1 MARYTGAVCRLCRR
15 EGQKLFLKGDRC
27 FTGKCSVSRRSYAPG
42 QHGQGRSKPSEY
54 GSQLRAKQ
62 LTKRVYGVLEKPFRT
77 SYERAKKREGKVGEQ
92 LLVVLESRLDN
103 IVYRLGF
110 AESRPQ
116 ARQLVEHRF
125 FLVNGKRVNIPSF
138 LVKPDSVVSVADKKQ
153 QTSIMKKILEAKSSK
168 VVPAWLEC
176 NKNKFEG
183 KMLSYPERSDIDLDV
198 EETLIVEL
206 YSKV

>member
-1 MARYTGAVCRLCRR
+1 MARYTGAACRLCRR

-42 QHGQGRSKPSEY
+42 QHGQGRSKSSEY

-62 LTKRVYGVLEKPFRT
+62 LTKRVYGMLEKPFRT

-110 AESRPQ
+110 AESRAQ
-116 ARQLVEHRF
+116 ARQLVKHNF
-125 FLVNGKRVNIPSF
+125 FLVNGKKVNIPSF
-138 LVKPDSVVSVADKKQ
+138 LVKPDSVVSVAEKKQ

-168 VVPAWLEC
+168 VAPVWLEC

-183 KMLSYPERSDIDLDV
+183 KMLTYPERSDIDLDV